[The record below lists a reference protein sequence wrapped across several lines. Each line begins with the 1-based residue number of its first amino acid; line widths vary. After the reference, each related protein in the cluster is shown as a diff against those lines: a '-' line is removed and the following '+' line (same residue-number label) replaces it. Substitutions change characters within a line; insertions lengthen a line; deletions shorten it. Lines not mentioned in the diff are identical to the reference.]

1 MRDARKPPVVSQKV
15 AITGGAGFLGSHIV
29 DYFVEQGEDV
39 VVVDDFSS
47 GEAKNLEQSADDV
60 EVRELDLRSED
71 AIDGLDDID
80 VVVHLAAKIGGIG
93 YFHHVPADIIAMNDA
108 MNKVVFDAAV
118 EHDFDRVVY
127 ASSSMVYERATEFP
141 VTEDQ
146 ISEIPPPDSA
156 YGFQKLAGEYYCRA
170 YHDQYDV
177 EYSIFRPFNAVGP
190 REPPGE
196 EVGQAHVI
204 PDFVLKILDKEQYPL
219 KILGDGRQVRSFTNV
234 RDIARGVYLC
244 SFEDAAANDHFNL
257 GSRRASAC
265 VTSLGRYGSAAVAR
279 RTSSSRRPRRSH
291 TTCRSGSRV
300 PRRRRRCS
308 AGSPK
313 SRSTSRSN
321 STSAGTRRRSCDDVR
336 A

>member
-1 MRDARKPPVVSQKV
+1 MRDARKSPVVSQKV

-47 GEAKNLEQSADDV
+47 GEAENLEQSADDV
-60 EVRELDLRSED
+60 EIRELDLRSED

-257 GSRRASAC
+257 GSEEGVSMRD
-265 VTSLGRYGSAAVAR
+265 LAR
-279 RTSSSRRPRRSH
+279 KIWE
-291 TTCRSGSRV
+291 RSGREVDIEFETTEAFAHDVQKRV
-300 PRRRRRCS
+300 PS
-308 AGSPK
+308 SQKAQEVLGWEPEITLDESLEQYI
-313 SRSTSRSN
+313 
-321 STSAGTRRRSCDDVR
+321 GWYEEEVL
-336 A
+336 

>member
-1 MRDARKPPVVSQKV
+1 MRDARESSVVSQKV

-47 GEAKNLEQSADDV
+47 GEAENLEQSADDV
-60 EVRELDLRSED
+60 EIRELDLRSED

-146 ISEIPPPDSA
+146 VSEIPPPDSA

-234 RDIARGVYLC
+234 RDIARGVYRC

-257 GSRRASAC
+257 GSEEGVNMRD
-265 VTSLGRYGSAAVAR
+265 LAR
-279 RTSSSRRPRRSH
+279 KIWE
-291 TTCRSGSRV
+291 RSGREEDVEFETTEAFAHDVQKRV
-300 PRRRRRCS
+300 PS
-308 AGSPK
+308 SQKAQEVLGWEPEITLDESLEQYI
-313 SRSTSRSN
+313 
-321 STSAGTRRRSCDDVR
+321 DWYEEEVL
-336 A
+336 

>member
-1 MRDARKPPVVSQKV
+1 MSQKV

-47 GEAKNLEQSADDV
+47 GEAENLEQSADDV
-60 EVRELDLRSED
+60 EIRELDLRSED

-257 GSRRASAC
+257 GSEEGVSMRD
-265 VTSLGRYGSAAVAR
+265 LAR
-279 RTSSSRRPRRSH
+279 KIWE
-291 TTCRSGSRV
+291 RSGREVDIEFETTEAFAHDVQKRV
-300 PRRRRRCS
+300 PS
-308 AGSPK
+308 SQKAQEVLGWEPEITLDESLEQYI
-313 SRSTSRSN
+313 
-321 STSAGTRRRSCDDVR
+321 GWYEEEVL
-336 A
+336 

>member
-1 MRDARKPPVVSQKV
+1 MSQKV

-47 GEAKNLEQSADDV
+47 GEAENLEQSADDV

-257 GSRRASAC
+257 GSEEGVSMRD
-265 VTSLGRYGSAAVAR
+265 LAR
-279 RTSSSRRPRRSH
+279 KIWE
-291 TTCRSGSRV
+291 RSGREEDIEFETTEAFAHDVQKRV
-300 PRRRRRCS
+300 PS
-308 AGSPK
+308 SQKAQEVLGWEPEITLDESLEQYI
-313 SRSTSRSN
+313 
-321 STSAGTRRRSCDDVR
+321 GWYEEEVL
-336 A
+336 

>member
-47 GEAKNLEQSADDV
+47 GEAENLERSADDV
-60 EVRELDLRSED
+60 EIRELDLRSED

-146 ISEIPPPDSA
+146 VSEIPSPDSA

-170 YHDQYDV
+170 YHDQFDV

-257 GSRRASAC
+257 GSEEGVSMRD
-265 VTSLGRYGSAAVAR
+265 LAR
-279 RTSSSRRPRRSH
+279 KIWE
-291 TTCRSGSRV
+291 RSGREEDIEFETTEAFAHDVQKRV
-300 PRRRRRCS
+300 PS
-308 AGSPK
+308 SQKAQEVLGWEPEITLDESLEQYI
-313 SRSTSRSN
+313 
-321 STSAGTRRRSCDDVR
+321 GWYEEEVL
-336 A
+336 